1 MLQNRQHDL
10 ANVRDIAEEKG
21 NAWASFGSTGPS
33 FRGSLTFQ
41 PQTLNLSIFGS
52 AEMRYESGAQAAAKK
67 AEIQEAAAA
76 AKKARIVC
84 FE

>member
-1 MLQNRQHDL
+1 MCEILQKKKATRGHL
-10 ANVRDIAEEKG
+10 SAAPVHL
-21 NAWASFGSTGPS
+21 

-41 PQTLNLSIFGS
+41 PQTLNLSIFS
-52 AEMRYESGAQAAAKK
+52 NADMRYESGAQAAAKK